1 MRQPKPRIRRTG
13 RGDFEIR
20 LPREERD
27 LLRSIP
33 GELREALQVR
43 EDPAVAR
50 LFPPAH
56 PDDPERND
64 EYAELV
70 GDDLVAGRLRAVEV
84 LEATVDA
91 KRLDEE
97 QMAAWLG
104 VINDVRLI
112 LGTRLDVD
120 EDLDLG
126 SISPEHPLAPAYA
139 VYGYLGWL
147 QEQVVLAMAAGLPSR
162 PSD

>member
-1 MRQPKPRIRRTG
+1 MREPKPRVRRTA
-13 RGDFEIR
+13 RGHYEIR
-20 LPREERD
+20 IPREERD

-33 GELREALQVR
+33 AELREALGAR
-43 EDPAVAR
+43 EDPAVRR
-50 LFPPAH
+50 LFPPART
-56 PDDPERND
+56 DDPIANE
-64 EYAELV
+64 EFAGLV
-70 GDDLVAGRLRAVEV
+70 GDDLMAGRLRSLEV

-91 KRLDEE
+91 RRLDEE

-104 VINDVRLI
+104 LINDVRLI

-126 SISPEHPLAPAYA
+126 SISPEDPLAPGYA

-147 QEQVVLAMAAGLPSR
+147 EEQVVRAMAQGIQAIEG
-162 PSD
+162 D

>member
-1 MRQPKPRIRRTG
+1 MKEPKPRIRRTG
-13 RGDFEIR
+13 RGDYEIR

-33 GELREALQVR
+33 TELREALQIR

-56 PDDPERND
+56 ADDPVRSE
-64 EYAELV
+64 EYAQLV
-70 GDDLVAGRLRAVEV
+70 GDDLVAGRLRAIEV
-84 LEATVDA
+84 LESTVDA

-97 QMAAWLG
+97 QMGAWLG

-120 EDLDLG
+120 EDLDLA
-126 SISPEHPLAPAYA
+126 SISPQDPMAVSYA

-147 QEQVVLAMAAGLPSR
+147 EDQVVRAMAGGFPTGD
-162 PSD
+162 PD